1 MVELFR
7 CRTVLRAA
15 AADAAAADVDD
26 DDDDDDEGEILTFC
40 GAAVLLRALAR
51 ICWFTCLLLVS
62 ISLV

>member
-26 DDDDDDEGEILTFC
+26 DDDDDEGEMLTFC
-40 GAAVLLRALAR
+40 EAAVLLRALAR

>member
-15 AADAAAADVDD
+15 AAAAAAADVDD
-26 DDDDDDEGEILTFC
+26 DEGETLTFC
-40 GAAVLLRALAR
+40 GAELLFRALAR